1 MRYIDSVLESGSQ
14 LCLPTPVYY
23 SDSDNLFR
31 TGESG
36 RTGKARIK
44 QLEQSGGETSS
55 PLVEEHSHGQHSHLG
70 LGPTAATAKARTL
83 LTLEAFLVMRLRR
96 EL

>member
-1 MRYIDSVLESGSQ
+1 MALYLRILLRYIDSVLESGSQ

-31 TGESG
+31 IGESG

-44 QLEQSGGETSS
+44 QLQQNGGETRS
-55 PLVEEHSHGQHSHLG
+55 PLVEE
-70 LGPTAATAKARTL
+70 PFAWTAFTFRAR
-83 LTLEAFLVMRLRR
+83 ADGCNS
-96 EL
+96 